1 MPGVLSRARTT
12 ATNDSQTSILIL
24 GFNLVLTICH
34 PYSGVLSRL
43 KSLKRHWSVYLIAGL
58 YLYLAVHAVSGN
70 QGLMRWVDYQED
82 IAIHKRKLSA
92 LQTQRAVLE
101 TQALNLNADHL
112 NLDVLD
118 MKSREKLFISDP
130 NDLTIFLDQTP

>member
-1 MPGVLSRARTT
+1 
-12 ATNDSQTSILIL
+12 
-24 GFNLVLTICH
+24 
-34 PYSGVLSRL
+34 
-43 KSLKRHWSVYLIAGL
+43 
-58 YLYLAVHAVSGN
+58 
-70 QGLMRWVDYQED
+70 MRWVDYQED